1 MKGRPVLKPSA
12 PRPSRAL
19 REKVYQRDRGICQ
32 LCGEPVKAGQLFTL
46 DHRKPS
52 SHGGSTTYANCRL
65 AHKSCNTARRAPH
78 PVNGR
83 YVK

>member
-1 MKGRPVLKPSA
+1 MTAARLRPSA

-19 REKVYQRDRGICQ
+19 REAVLRRDGYRCTVAG
-32 LCGEPVKAGQLFTL
+32 CGRTHLLTV
-46 DHRKPS
+46 DHIKPG
-52 SHGGSTTYANCRL
+52 SHGGNTTYANLRTYCHL
-65 AHKSCNTARRAPH
+65 HNSARRAPH